1 MRGNR
6 VAKRGDELAI
16 ESMTGFARAAG
27 TAGVHGWAWEIR
39 SVNGRGL
46 DLRVRVP
53 PGFEVLAEAA
63 RKRLTGAFARGTLHV
78 NLAVTSDAGPPRPRF
93 NETVLAA
100 LLEAIGKLPPAA
112 GIAPPTFDGLLGIR
126 GVVEYADEAQDA
138 LGAIETP
145 ALAGLEAVAEALKE
159 ARAAEGR
166 ALEAIVLGHVETIAR
181 LASEAEHHP
190 ARSAEAIRARIAV
203 QVESLLGPGNGLDPQ
218 RLHQEAALIA
228 VRADIREEIDRL
240 HAHVAAL
247 RELLA
252 KGGPIGRKLD
262 FLAQEFN
269 RESNTICSKSNAA
282 AVTAHGLELKVV
294 IDQFREQV
302 QNLE

>member
-1 MRGNR
+1 M
-6 VAKRGDELAI
+6 AI

-27 TAGVHGWAWEIR
+27 TAGVHSWAWEIR

-63 RKRLTGAFARGTLHV
+63 RKKLGAAFSRGTLHV
-78 NLAVTSDAGPPRPRF
+78 NLAVTSDAGPPRPRV
-93 NETVLAA
+93 NEAVLTA
-100 LLEAIGKLPPAA
+100 LLEAVERLPPAA
-112 GIAPPTFDGLLGIR
+112 GINPPSYDGLLGIR

-138 LGAIETP
+138 LGAVEAP
-145 ALAGLEAVAEALKE
+145 ALAGLEAVAKSLKE
-159 ARAAEGR
+159 ARASEGR
-166 ALEAIVLGHVETIAR
+166 ALETIVLGHLETIAR
-181 LASEAEHHP
+181 LAGEAEHHP
-190 ARSAEAIRARIAV
+190 ARSSEAIRARIAA
-203 QVESLLGPGNGLDPQ
+203 QVETLLGANNGFDPQ

-240 HAHVAAL
+240 QAHVEAL

-262 FLAQEFN
+262 FLSQEFG
-269 RESNTICSKSNAA
+269 REASTLCAKANDPGLSRI
-282 AVTAHGLELKVV
+282 GLELRTVV
-294 IDQFREQV
+294 DQMREQV
-302 QNLE
+302 QNVE

>member
-1 MRGNR
+1 MG
-6 VAKRGDELAI
+6 I

-27 TAGVHGWAWEIR
+27 TTGVHGWAWEIR

-46 DLRVRVP
+46 DVRVRVP
-53 PGFEVLAEAA
+53 PGLEILAEAA
-63 RKRLTGAFARGTLHV
+63 RKRLSGAFARGTLHV
-78 NLAVTSDAGPPRPRF
+78 NLAVTSDAGPPRPRV

-100 LLEAIGKLPPAA
+100 LLAAIEALPAS
-112 GIAPPTFDGLLGIR
+112 GIDRPTFDGLLAVR
-126 GVVEYADEAQDA
+126 GVVEYADEAQDV
-138 LGAIETP
+138 LGAVEKP
-145 ALAGLEAVAEALKE
+145 ALAGLEAAVEALQE
-159 ARAAEGR
+159 ARVGEGR
-166 ALEAIVLGHVETIAR
+166 ALEAIVLGHVETISR

-190 ARSAEAIRARIAV
+190 ARRSEAIRARIAA
-203 QVESLLGPGNGLDPQ
+203 QVEALLGSANGLDPQ

-262 FLAQEFN
+262 FLAQEFG
-269 RESNTICSKSNAA
+269 REASTLCAKANDPDLSRI
-282 AVTAHGLELKVV
+282 GLDLRTVV
-294 IDQFREQV
+294 DQMREQV
-302 QNLE
+302 QNVE